1 MLSGEA
7 TNTNFIVFGLSR
19 LGLKPT
25 IYHTRGFY
33 AFLMS
38 VSTKFVLKSFMTQKS
53 EVCSVFFNGIVFIG
67 VLQKE
72 YTETD
77 RIQVFKRW

>member
-1 MLSGEA
+1 
-7 TNTNFIVFGLSR
+7 
-19 LGLKPT
+19 
-25 IYHTRGFY
+25 
-33 AFLMS
+33 
-38 VSTKFVLKSFMTQKS
+38 MTQKS
-53 EVCSVFFNGIVFIG
+53 EVCNVFFNGIVFIG